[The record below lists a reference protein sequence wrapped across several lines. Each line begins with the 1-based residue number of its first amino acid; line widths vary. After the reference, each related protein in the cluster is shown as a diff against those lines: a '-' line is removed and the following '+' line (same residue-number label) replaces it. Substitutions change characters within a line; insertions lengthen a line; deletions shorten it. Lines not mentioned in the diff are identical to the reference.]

1 MIKIEFSA
9 DNLSGV
15 LSQMKVFLDTQGG
28 DAPKSTHRPTEVTAA
43 IAQITEGLRVPEPA
57 PEVEQVVEDP
67 KSAEPSEITY
77 DHVRDG
83 VLKLAGHYGD
93 RAKVLTFLNKFN
105 VSNANQ
111 LDKGRYPEFMAAIEK
126 ELG

>member
-1 MIKIEFSA
+1 MLKIEFSG
-9 DNLSGV
+9 DDLSGV
-15 LSQMKVFLDTQGG
+15 LAQMRVFMTANEPVAVVVPEV
-28 DAPKSTHRPTEVTAA
+28 APKSPPKVAA
-43 IAQITEGLRVPEPA
+43 KADPEPA
-57 PEVEQVVEDP
+57 PEVEQLVEDP
-67 KSAEPSEITY
+67 KPAEPLEITY